1 MARITM
7 PRLSH
12 AGRDESGQGLVE
24 MLIAMFI
31 LAVAIAG
38 LFTLM
43 TAGALSLQ
51 RASQKGTAAALA
63 DKQLE
68 LYRVVGYDKIRL
80 ASAALTTALTDS
92 IYITSSNASAGEVTD
107 STALATCTPLCAPIQ
122 TNVVGPDKHRYRI
135 DTYINTLTPP
145 TVSGVTGR
153 TVKQVVVIVRNNAT
167 TVAASK
173 ILAQNAS
180 TFDQST
186 AATTG
191 N

>member
-1 MARITM
+1 MNPLRHQST
-7 PRLSH
+7 LSSN
-12 AGRDESGQGLVE
+12 EQGQGLVE
-24 MLIAMFI
+24 MLISLFI

-51 RASQKGTAAALA
+51 RSSQKGTATALA

-68 LYRVVGYDKIRL
+68 LYRVVGYSKIRL
-80 ASAALTTALTDS
+80 AQTALTTALADP
-92 IYITSSNASAGEVTD
+92 IYTSSSYASASEVTD
-107 STALATCTPLCAPIQ
+107 STTESSCTPLCSPIQ
-122 TNVVGPDKHRYRI
+122 KNVSGPDHHLYRI
-135 DTYINTLTPP
+135 DTYVSTITPP
-145 TVSGVTGR
+145 TVGGVTGR
-153 TVKQVVVIVRNNAT
+153 SVKQVVVIVRNNAT
-167 TVAASK
+167 TTTTSK

>member
-1 MARITM
+1 M
-7 PRLSH
+7 
-12 AGRDESGQGLVE
+12 E
-24 MLIAMFI
+24 MIISMFI
-31 LAVAIAG
+31 LAVAIAA

-51 RASQKGTAAALA
+51 RASQKGTAATLA

-68 LYRVVGYDKIRL
+68 LYRVVGYSKIRL
-80 ASAALTTALTDS
+80 ASSALTTALSNS
-92 IYITSSNASAGEVTD
+92 IYTTSSYASASEVTD
-107 STALATCTPLCAPIQ
+107 STAEATCTPLCSPIQ
-122 TNVVGPDKHRYRI
+122 TSVAGPDHRTYRI

-153 TVKQVVVIVRNNAT
+153 SVKQVLVIVRNNAT